1 MKHFSHSNKTI
12 FSKDWNGAI
21 ENNGKERSSVKQ
33 TRNVKLNIQTTQPL
47 KSEAEI
53 DNYLQDLKKLL
64 MKFIDNNYEV
74 MVNK

>member
-1 MKHFSHSNKTI
+1 M
-12 FSKDWNGAI
+12 
-21 ENNGKERSSVKQ
+21 EQ
-33 TRNVKLNIQTTQPL
+33 TSNVKLNIQTTQPL

-64 MKFIDNNYEV
+64 MKFIDNNNEV